1 MWLIFYISAALFIA
15 CTLLFFFNT
24 DVLEKKPFQRTTS
37 FDSPVTA
44 KFEKDGNLYVIDN
57 GSFRLVCM
65 TPDRKIRYIIEIDRF
80 KEYTRIVDAAIDDT
94 GNLYVYAIES
104 EYDALLTKRDI
115 IRKYNNHGNFMKDI
129 ISISYEDDV
138 YSNPRL
144 FYQFGSFHCE
154 DGILTFSRTLKDKV
168 VLYSYDTYRDVIS
181 TSELREYSPG
191 KAIFNFIVAQLVL
204 KDMNNYAYV
213 LRDGDIY
220 EVVNGGT
227 PKLRASYNWSIEEG
241 GIYPWYIFYDSRGNL
256 VFFDMGSNA
265 LFRINKSIWS
275 EDIIYDET
283 GLHRIVPEVYF
294 EPLIEQGKLP
304 WLNGFGFFENTYA
317 GIYDDVVWLY
327 DGTDFS
333 LYDGD
338 LKLPVIEQFRISFI
352 QIAFVLGIIAF
363 IAGLYFLF
371 IKILARYVSLFIKQ
385 TVVIIPLLIIAFIIV
400 FSVTFNIMTE
410 RHNEGLFNEMI
421 GLAILSSGMISGDD
435 IENIKTIKDFHSDE
449 YKRLSVLV
457 KEIVGYNADP
467 WNKAYYA
474 AIYKGDNFEYV
485 VAISEEEWNL
495 FRTDA
500 ALEGEDYDTL
510 MSGKPI
516 VATTEL
522 YNGKWT
528 FANTP
533 IYNSAG
539 KITGKFEI
547 GLDMTSHEIGNAKLK
562 RQVALITV
570 FICIFILLALGF
582 MVSVVVR
589 QLASVASVLHAIA
602 DGNRNERVRYK
613 ALDELGRVG
622 QGLNRMAE
630 ELQAQ
635 FDRIN
640 RMNESTIRFVPVQ
653 FMEHLGV
660 SDITSMKLG
669 DNVQREISVLFFDIR
684 YFSINSEMMTAR
696 ENFIFIN
703 KILGIAGPIIRKHN
717 GFVDKYIG
725 DAAMALF
732 VNGIDAVRAGIELY
746 QTLVTN
752 NDTKVKIGV
761 DGINIGVGI
770 HSGSVMMGIVGEN
783 ERLSSTV
790 ISDNVN
796 LASRLEGLTKHTGS
810 GLLITRETLNQLTG
824 FETEFNYRFIGMV
837 RAAGVNEVVGMFDM
851 LDALPGEERQARLN
865 TKEFFESGVRK
876 YHMKDYAGAVE
887 RFQKVIA
894 EDPQDICAQYYYC
907 ESMEHLKN
915 PELPSV
921 FIFKTK

>member
-1 MWLIFYISAALFIA
+1 MWLVFYVSAAVFVVCA
-15 CTLLFFFNT
+15 FLFFFNT
-24 DVLEKKPFQRTTS
+24 DVLKKKPFQNSTS
-37 FDSPVTA
+37 FDAPATA

-57 GSFRLVCM
+57 GSFRLICM
-65 TPDRKIRYIIEIDRF
+65 SPDRKINYTIEIDKF
-80 KEYTRIVDAAIDDT
+80 KEYTRIVDCAIDDA
-94 GNLYVYAIES
+94 GNLYMYAIES

-115 IRKYNNHGNFMKDI
+115 IRKYDNHGNFIKDI
-129 ISISYEDDV
+129 ISISYDDV
-138 YSNPRL
+138 YKNPRL
-144 FYQFGSFHCE
+144 FYQFGSFRCD
-154 DGILTFSRTLKDKV
+154 DGILTFSQILKDKV
-168 VLYSYDTYRDVIS
+168 VLYSYDTYRGDLR
-181 TSELREYSPG
+181 TSELHEYSPG
-191 KAIFNFIVAQLVL
+191 NEIFNFIVAQLIL
-204 KDMNNYAYV
+204 KDFNNYAYV

-227 PKLRASYNWSIEEG
+227 PELRASFNWSIDEG
-241 GIYPWYIFYDSRGNL
+241 GIYPWFIFYDSDEKL
-256 VFFDMGSNA
+256 VFFDIGSNA
-265 LFRINKSIWS
+265 LFRINNEGIVH
-275 EDIIYDET
+275 DET
-283 GLHRIVPEVYF
+283 GLQHIVPKAYF

-304 WLNGFGFFENTYA
+304 WLNSFGFHKNTYA

-327 DGTDFS
+327 DGSDFT
-333 LYDGD
+333 LYDGN
-338 LKLPVIEQFRISFI
+338 LHLPISEQFRITFI
-352 QIAFVLGIIAF
+352 QIALVLGIIAF

-371 IKILARYVSLFIKQ
+371 IKILARYISLFIKQ
-385 TVVIIPLLIIAFIIV
+385 TIIIIPLLIIAFIIV
-400 FSVTFNIMTE
+400 FSVTFNILTE

-421 GLAILSSGMISGDD
+421 GLAILSSEMINGDD
-435 IENIKTIKDFHSDE
+435 IDNIKTIKDFHSDE
-449 YKRLSVLV
+449 YQRLSVLIKKV
-457 KEIVGYNADP
+457 VGYNADP

-474 AIYKGDNFEYV
+474 AIYKGNNFEYV
-485 VAISEEEWNL
+485 VVISEEEWNL

-500 ALEGEDYDTL
+500 ALEGEDYNTL

-528 FANTP
+528 FANVP

-539 KITGKFEI
+539 EIAGKFEI

-562 RQVALITV
+562 RQIALITV
-570 FICIFILLALGF
+570 FICIFILLALGI

-589 QLASVASVLHAIA
+589 QLSSVAGVLHAIA
-602 DGNRNERVRYK
+602 DGNRNERVRYN
-613 ALDELGRVG
+613 ALDELGKVG

-630 ELQAQ
+630 ELQTQ

-640 RMNESTIRFVPVQ
+640 RLNESTIRFVPVQ

-660 SDITSMKLG
+660 IDITSMNLG

-717 GFVDKYIG
+717 GFVDKFIG

-732 VNGIDAVRAGIELY
+732 INGIDAVRAGIELY
-746 QTLVTN
+746 QTLVVN
-752 NDTKVKIGV
+752 KDTKVKIGV

-796 LASRLEGLTKHTGS
+796 LASRVEGLTKQTGS
-810 GLLITRETLNQLTG
+810 GLLITRDTLNQLAG
-824 FETEFNYRFIGMV
+824 FETEFEYRFIGMV
-837 RAAGVNEVVGMFDM
+837 RAAGMNEVAGLFDM
-851 LDALPGEERQARLN
+851 LDALSPEEKQARLS
-865 TKEFFESGVRK
+865 TKEIFESGVRK
-876 YHMKDYAGAVE
+876 YHMKDYATAVD
-887 RFQKVIA
+887 RFQKVLA
-894 EDPQDICAQYYYC
+894 DDPQDICAQYYFR
-907 ESMEHLKN
+907 EAMDHLKN

-921 FIFKTK
+921 FIFNRK

>member
-1 MWLIFYISAALFIA
+1 MFYISAAVFA
-15 CTLLFFFNT
+15 VCALLFFFNT
-24 DVLEKKPFQRTTS
+24 DVLKKKPFQSSTS
-37 FDSPVTA
+37 FDAPASA
-44 KFEKDGNLYVIDN
+44 KFEKDGNLYVIDS

-65 TPDRKIRYIIEIDRF
+65 SPDRKIHYTIEIDKF
-80 KEYTRIVDAAIDDT
+80 KEYTRIVDGAIDDA

-115 IRKYNNHGNFMKDI
+115 IRKYDNRGIFVKDI
-129 ISISYEDDV
+129 ISISYGDDV

-144 FYQFGSFHCE
+144 FYQFGSFRC
-154 DGILTFSRTLKDKV
+154 DNGILTFSQTLKEKV
-168 VLYSYDTYRDVIS
+168 VLYTYDTYRDELRS
-181 TSELREYSPG
+181 SELREYSPG
-191 KAIFNFIVAQLVL
+191 NAIFNFIVAQLII
-204 KDMNNYAYV
+204 KDFNNYAYV

-227 PKLRASYNWSIEEG
+227 PELRASFNWSIEKG
-241 GIYPWYIFYDSRGNL
+241 GIYPWFIFYDSDKKL

-265 LFRINKSIWS
+265 LFRINNTEGINTGVV
-275 EDIIYDET
+275 YDET
-283 GLHRIVPEVYF
+283 GLQRVVPKEYF
-294 EPLIEQGKLP
+294 EPLKEQGKLP
-304 WLNGFGFFENTYA
+304 WLNGFGFNKNTYA
-317 GIYDDVVWLY
+317 GVYDDVVWLY
-327 DGTDFS
+327 DGFDFS

-338 LKLPVIEQFRISFI
+338 LYMPVSEQFRITSI
-352 QIAFVLGIIAF
+352 QIALVLGAIAF

-371 IKILARYVSLFIKQ
+371 IKILARYISLFIKQ
-385 TVVIIPLLIIAFIIV
+385 TVIIIPLLIIAFIIV
-400 FSVTFNIMTE
+400 FSATFNIMTE
-410 RHNEGLFNEMI
+410 QQNERLFNDII
-421 GLAILSSGMISGDD
+421 GLAKLSSEMINGDD
-435 IENIKTIKDFHSDE
+435 IDSIKTIKDFHSDE
-449 YKRLSVLV
+449 YQRLSGLV
-457 KEIVGYNADP
+457 KKIVGYNADP

-474 AIYKGDNFEYV
+474 AIYKGNNFEYV
-485 VAISEEEWNL
+485 VVISEEEWNL

-500 ALEGEDYDTL
+500 ALEGDDYDTL

-516 VATTEL
+516 VATTDL
-522 YNGKWT
+522 NNGKWT

-533 IYNSAG
+533 IYNSVGEIA
-539 KITGKFEI
+539 GKFEI

-570 FICIFILLALGF
+570 FICIFILLALGI
-582 MVSVVVR
+582 MVSVVVK
-589 QLASVASVLHAIA
+589 QLSSVADVLHAIA

-613 ALDELGRVG
+613 ALDELGKVG

-630 ELQAQ
+630 ELQTQ

-640 RMNESTIRFVPVQ
+640 RLNESTIRFVPVQ

-660 SDITSMKLG
+660 IDITNMNLG

-696 ENFIFIN
+696 ENFNFIN

-717 GFVDKYIG
+717 GFVDKFIG

-746 QTLVTN
+746 QTLVVN
-752 NDTKVKIGV
+752 NNTKVKIGV

-796 LASRLEGLTKHTGS
+796 LASRVEGLTKQTGS
-810 GLLITRETLNQLTG
+810 GLLITRDTLNQLAG
-824 FETEFNYRFIGMV
+824 FETEFEYRFIGMV
-837 RAAGVNEVVGMFDM
+837 RAAGVNEVVGLFDM
-851 LDALPGEERQARLN
+851 LGALPPEEKQTRLS
-865 TKEFFESGVRK
+865 TKKYFESGVRK
-876 YHMKDYAGAVE
+876 FHMKDYATAVA
-887 RFQKVIA
+887 RFKKVITD
-894 EDPQDICAQYYYC
+894 DPKDICAQYYYR
-907 ESMEHLKN
+907 EAKEHYKN

-921 FIFKTK
+921 FVFNRK

>member
-1 MWLIFYISAALFIA
+1 MFYISAAVFALCA
-15 CTLLFFFNT
+15 LLFFFNT
-24 DVLEKKPFQRTTS
+24 DVLKKRPFQNATS
-37 FDSPVTA
+37 FDAPASA
-44 KFEKDGNLYVIDN
+44 KFEKDGNLYVIDS

-65 TPDRKIRYIIEIDRF
+65 SPDRKVHYTIAIDKF
-80 KEYTRIVDAAIDDT
+80 KEYTRIVDGAIDDA

-115 IRKYNNHGNFMKDI
+115 IRKYDNSGNFVKDI
-129 ISISYEDDV
+129 ISITYEDDV

-144 FYQFGSFHCE
+144 FYQFGSFRCD
-154 DGILTFSRTLKDKV
+154 DGILAFSQTLKDKV
-168 VLYSYDTYRDVIS
+168 VLYSYDTYRDEIS
-181 TSELREYSPG
+181 TSEIYEYSPG
-191 KAIFNFIVAQLVL
+191 NTIFNFIVAQLVL

-227 PKLRASYNWSIEEG
+227 PELRASFNWSIEEG
-241 GIYPWYIFYDSRGNL
+241 GIYPWFIFYDSGDKL

-265 LFRINKSIWS
+265 LFRINNTEGIV
-275 EDIIYDET
+275 YDES
-283 GLHRIVPEVYF
+283 GLQRIVPKAYF

-304 WLNGFGFFENTYA
+304 WLNGFGFHENTYA

-327 DGTDFS
+327 DGSDFTI
-333 LYDGD
+333 YDGD
-338 LKLPVIEQFRISFI
+338 LRLPIGEHFRITFI

-371 IKILARYVSLFIKQ
+371 IKILARYISLFIKQ

-421 GLAILSSGMISGDD
+421 GLAILSSGMINGDD
-435 IENIKTIKDFHSDE
+435 IDQIKTIKDFHSDE
-449 YKRLSVLV
+449 YQRLSVTV
-457 KEIVGYNADP
+457 KEVVGYNADP
-467 WNKAYYA
+467 WNQAYYA

-485 VAISEEEWNL
+485 VVISEEEWNL

-500 ALEGEDYDTL
+500 AIEGEDYDTL

-528 FANTP
+528 FANIP

-539 KITGKFEI
+539 EIAGKFEI
-547 GLDMTSHEIGNAKLK
+547 GLDMTSHEISNARLK

-570 FICIFILLALGF
+570 FICIFILLALGI
-582 MVSVVVR
+582 MVSIVVR
-589 QLASVASVLHAIA
+589 QLSSVAGVLHAIA
-602 DGNRNERVRYK
+602 DGNRNERVRYN
-613 ALDELGRVG
+613 ALDELGKVG

-630 ELQAQ
+630 ELQTQ
-635 FDRIN
+635 FDRIT
-640 RMNESTIRFVPVQ
+640 RLNESTIRFVPVQ

-660 SDITSMKLG
+660 TDITNMNLG

-696 ENFIFIN
+696 ENFNFIN

-717 GFVDKYIG
+717 GFVDKFIG

-732 VNGIDAVRAGIELY
+732 INGIYAVRAGIELY
-746 QTLVTN
+746 QTLVVN
-752 NDTKVKIGV
+752 NDTKIKIGV

-796 LASRLEGLTKHTGS
+796 LASRLEGLTKQTGS
-810 GLLITRETLNQLTG
+810 GLLITRDTLNQLAG
-824 FETEFNYRFIGMV
+824 FETEFEYRFIGMV
-837 RAAGVNEVVGMFDM
+837 RAAGVNEVVGLFDM
-851 LDALPGEERQARLN
+851 LDALPPKEKQARLS
-865 TKEFFESGVRK
+865 TKAIFESGVRK
-876 YHMKDYAGAVE
+876 YHMKDYAVAVK
-887 RFQKVIA
+887 RFKRVITD
-894 EDPQDICAQYYYC
+894 DPQDICAKHYLSEAIKHY
-907 ESMEHLKN
+907 KN

-921 FIFKTK
+921 FVFDRK